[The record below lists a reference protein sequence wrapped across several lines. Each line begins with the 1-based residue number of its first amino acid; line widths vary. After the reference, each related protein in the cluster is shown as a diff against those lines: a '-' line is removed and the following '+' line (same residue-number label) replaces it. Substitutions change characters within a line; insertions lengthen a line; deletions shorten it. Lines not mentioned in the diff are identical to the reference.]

1 MNSFFDNLLIAIFV
15 LGFGLVAPAMTI
27 AVIGGLF

>member
-1 MNSFFDNLLIAIFV
+1 MNAFFDNLCIAV
-15 LGFGLVAPAMTI
+15 LVVVFGLVAPAMTI